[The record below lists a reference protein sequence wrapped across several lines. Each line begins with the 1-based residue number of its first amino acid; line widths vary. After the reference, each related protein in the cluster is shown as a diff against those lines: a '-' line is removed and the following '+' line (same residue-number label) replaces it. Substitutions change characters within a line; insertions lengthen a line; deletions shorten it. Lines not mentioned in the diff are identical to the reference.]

1 MAGTLSRTEQ
11 QGLVLR
17 LCPAVEMDDEQ
28 FFAFCRQNSELRIE
42 RSAEGDLIVM
52 PPAGWETGSRNAII
66 THLLTAWALR
76 DGTGVASDSSTGF
89 ILPNGAT
96 RSPDAAWVPLARLRA
111 LTPQQKERF
120 LPLCH
125 DFVVELRLPSD
136 SLPPLQ
142 AKLEEY
148 LANGT
153 RLGWLLDAPN
163 RRAYVYRPGAEVE
176 QLDHPPTL
184 SGEPELP
191 GFVLDLALVW
201 EPRF

>member
-1 MAGTLSRTEQ
+1 MAETLSRIEQ
-11 QGLVLR
+11 QGLVLH
-17 LCPAVEMDDEQ
+17 LLPAVEMDDEQ
-28 FFAFCRQNSELRIE
+28 FFAFCQQNSDLRIE
-42 RSAEGDLIVM
+42 RTAEGDLIVM
-52 PPAGWETGSRNAII
+52 PPAGWETGNRNAGI
-66 THLLTAWALR
+66 TSQLWAWAQR
-76 DGTGVASDSSTGF
+76 DGTGAVSDSSTGF

-96 RSPDAAWVPLARLRA
+96 RSPDAAWVRLSRLRE
-111 LTPQQKERF
+111 LTPQQKARF
-120 LPLCH
+120 LPLCP
-125 DFVVELRLPSD
+125 DFVIELCSPSD
-136 SLPPLQ
+136 SLPVLQ

-176 QLDHPPTL
+176 QLDYPPTL

-191 GFVLDLALVW
+191 GFVLDLTLVW